1 MEIFNTFFKKKMT
14 IRIKLSGGLGNQMFQ
29 FATGYAVAKKN
40 NVRLSLDLKYINKR
54 KLFNGFELENV
65 FNIYSKISFLNKQS
79 SFKSLNFLE
88 ILNIFDK
95 SFYKFIEPHY
105 HYSQNIL
112 NLPKHSFLDGYW
124 QSELYFKDYT
134 NEIREIFSFSGNLD
148 KENNLIIEEI
158 NSNNSIS
165 IHLRRG
171 DFLLK
176 QNNNHNTNLKEYYL
190 KAINYSSKFLKN
202 PKYFIF
208 TDDPSW
214 VSENFILKH
223 SYFIVDINHGSKS
236 FLDMHLM
243 SLCQINIIANSSFSW
258 WGAWL
263 NNKKDKIVYAPKN
276 WFNDKSICTDDLF
289 PKSWIIL

>member
-1 MEIFNTFFKKKMT
+1 MT

-54 KLFNGFELENV
+54 MKHNGFELDRV
-65 FNIYSKISFLNKQS
+65 FNIYSKVSFLNKQL
-79 SFKSLNFLE
+79 SFKTINLKE
-88 ILNIFDK
+88 ILTIFDN
-95 SFYKFIEPHY
+95 SFYNFKEPHY
-105 HYSQNIL
+105 HYSNNIF

-124 QSELYFKDYT
+124 QSELYFKDYGQ
-134 NEIREIFSFSGNLD
+134 EIREIFTFPNNLN
-148 KENNLIIEEI
+148 KENNSIIHDI
-158 NSNNSIS
+158 NQNNSIS
-165 IHLRRG
+165 IHVRKG

-176 QNNNHNTNLKEYYL
+176 QNNNHNTNLKEYYF
-190 KAINYSSKFLKN
+190 KAINASSNFLKN
-202 PKYFIF
+202 AKFFIF
-208 TDDPSW
+208 TDDSTW
-214 VSENFILKH
+214 VRENFNLNH
-223 SYFIVDINHGSKS
+223 HHTIVDVNHGKNS
-236 FLDMHLM
+236 FLDMYLM

-263 NNKKDKIVYAPKN
+263 NNNKDKIIYAPKN